1 MREKKNLNPNNKD
14 MIKTLFK
21 VQFETGKTY
30 YGITKVKSVK
40 SFITC
45 NVQLAK
51 FHLENPS
58 IHPITTFE
66 SLLLN
71 EEFAC
76 EIVEV
81 GLDTEL
87 AVMKDGLVESDI
99 MCINSKKSVVD
110 KKKLEKNPPI
120 TIKKE
125 FIKSVKNAKGEV
137 LNFIDKNFGIKKGL
151 IERMKFGITHP
162 LKTGFC
168 LINAPIQII

>member
-1 MREKKNLNPNNKD
+1 
-14 MIKTLFK
+14 
-21 VQFETGKTY
+21 
-30 YGITKVKSVK
+30 
-40 SFITC
+40 
-45 NVQLAK
+45 
-51 FHLENPS
+51 
-58 IHPITTFE
+58 
-66 SLLLN
+66 
-71 EEFAC
+71 
-76 EIVEV
+76 
-81 GLDTEL
+81 
-87 AVMKDGLVESDI
+87 MKDRLVENDI